1 MNYTSTKAVGVS
13 AQKVLKTTIDKN
25 VSLLKI
31 KVKTL

>member
-1 MNYTSTKAVGVS
+1 MNCITTKAVGIS